1 MSLSLITGKSKR
13 TVKSVAGPIGLAFL
27 LSATVASPAH
37 ATREPRPIQIDH
49 RVRTAIYQPD
59 QVYKYTGHY
68 HYQSSIEFA
77 PDETILTISMGD
89 STAWMLN
96 PSGYR
101 LFLKPVEQDAT
112 TNMTV
117 ITNKRTYLFELHARE
132 TDDID
137 DKEMVFIM
145 RFLYPNESAGGG
157 GRRGSSDDGT
167 SFSRYLDSVPDPLS
181 DLGKFNLNYTIA
193 GTDII
198 APIRIFDDGQFTYFQ
213 FRNKNAD
220 LPAFYM
226 ADDTGAESLINF
238 RTRGDYIVVERVAKK
253 FTLRHGTMVAC
264 VFNEAWTPLG
274 DLPPEYQPD
283 VVPGKYTVGPE
294 NQPVGSISG
303 PAPVTSGAPSQPHFN
318 NSPSNFGGS
327 SSASPFGTGTGS
339 RSNQYNTNSYN
350 SGTGLGRN
358 RR

>member
-1 MSLSLITGKSKR
+1 MRLTPAQSRSMTGFKRIALALLLSLACVTQ
-13 TVKSVAGPIGLAFL
+13 AE
-27 LSATVASPAH
+27 

-49 RVRTAIYQPD
+49 RVRTVIYEPD

-96 PSGYR
+96 PSGFR
-101 LFLKPVEQDAT
+101 LFLKPIEQDAT
-112 TNMTV
+112 TNMTI
-117 ITNKRTYLFELHARE
+117 ITNKRTYLLELHARE

-145 RFLYPNESAGGG
+145 RFLYPNESSGAGGA
-157 GRRGSSDDGT
+157 RGSSDDGA

-181 DLGKFNLNYTIA
+181 DLGKFNLNYTVS

-198 APIRIFDDGQFTYFQ
+198 APIRIFDDGEFTYFQ

-226 ADDTGAESLINF
+226 TDDTGAESLINF
-238 RTRGDYIVVERVAKK
+238 RTRGDYIVVERIAKK
-253 FTLRHGTMVAC
+253 FTLRNGNLIAC

-274 DLPPEYQPD
+274 DLPPENPD
-283 VVPGKYTVGPE
+283 AVAGKYGTIVPPAPGTVSNNPATVPGANNAPAET
-294 NQPVGSISG
+294 GSG
-303 PAPVTSGAPSQPHFN
+303 GKGAAR
-318 NSPSNFGGS
+318 
-327 SSASPFGTGTGS
+327 SASGHSHG
-339 RSNQYNTNSYN
+339 
-350 SGTGLGRN
+350 GR
-358 RR
+358 

>member
-1 MSLSLITGKSKR
+1 MTLTLRPHNFKHM
-13 TVKSVAGPIGLAFL
+13 VKEAALAL
-27 LSATVASPAH
+27 LLCTAAAAPAH

-49 RVRTAIYQPD
+49 RVRTVIYQPD

-77 PDETILTISMGD
+77 PDESILTISMGD

-96 PSGYR
+96 PSGFR
-101 LFLKPVEQDAT
+101 LFLKPIEQDAT
-112 TNMTV
+112 TNMTI
-117 ITNKRTYLFELHARE
+117 ITNKRTYLLELHARE

-145 RFLYPNESAGGG
+145 RFLYPNENIGGGG
-157 GRRGSSDDGT
+157 GRRGSSDDTG

-181 DLGKFNLNYTIA
+181 DLGKFNLNYTVA

-226 ADDTGAESLINF
+226 VDDQGNESLINF

-253 FTLRHGTMVAC
+253 FTLRNGTLIAC

-274 DLPPEYQPD
+274 DLPPERPLD
-283 VVPGKYTVGPE
+283 GVAPGKY
-294 NQPVGSISG
+294 G
-303 PAPVTSGAPSQPHFN
+303 PATPQSQNGTTNNTVLPNGAAAGN
-318 NSPSNFGGS
+318 RVGGV
-327 SSASPFGTGTGS
+327 AS
-339 RSNQYNTNSYN
+339 RSPRQQQ
-350 SGTGLGRN
+350 
-358 RR
+358 